1 MHHCCGCG
9 CGLQSVS
16 PQFYMDRFLE
26 DASLVYNESE
36 WTASALDVVHSEEK
50 GKGKGNTSEM

>member
-1 MHHCCGCG
+1 
-9 CGLQSVS
+9 
-16 PQFYMDRFLE
+16 MDRLLE

-50 GKGKGNTSEM
+50 GKGKGNASEM